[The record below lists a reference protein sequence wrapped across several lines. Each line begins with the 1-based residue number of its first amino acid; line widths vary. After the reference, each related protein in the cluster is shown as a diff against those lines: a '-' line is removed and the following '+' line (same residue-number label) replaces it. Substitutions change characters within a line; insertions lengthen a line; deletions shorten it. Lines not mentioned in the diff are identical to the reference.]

1 MVHISNWNLTGR
13 LAPKESETVEVTPET
28 AENDNVQGEG
38 PLLRLEQCPDV
49 EQVCHRCQQA
59 TVENEQ
65 LQNDKTY
72 LEKQL
77 SKSREEAE
85 RMSNLV
91 KDMEHK
97 WTQVAKDYE
106 KQVP

>member
-1 MVHISNWNLTGR
+1 MCAASATD
-13 LAPKESETVEVTPET
+13 
-28 AENDNVQGEG
+28 DNFTLICGLNSILSFGNSRRNVKFGWR
-38 PLLRLEQCPDV
+38 LRLEQCPDV

-65 LQNDKTY
+65 LQNDKTH

>member
-1 MVHISNWNLTGR
+1 MSR
-13 LAPKESETVEVTPET
+13 LVAKENETVETTPET
-28 AENDNVQGEG
+28 GGNDNVQGEG
-38 PLLRLEQCPDV
+38 PLLRLEQCPDI
-49 EQVCHRCQQA
+49 ESVCQKCQEA
-59 TVENEQ
+59 TAEKEQ
-65 LQNDKTY
+65 LRSDKTN

-77 SKSREEAE
+77 NKSREEAE

-106 KQVP
+106 KQVYRIF